1 MATVSASGANFS
13 NGSQG
18 TRGLSAGDWIRLQR
32 LRGARTY
39 YASTQ
44 TSLANSV
51 VGSNIDITNPVAMPQ
66 TVYSIPMLI
75 KKDVGTSKIRR
86 PASNW
91 VDFKASQTAD
101 FVLQRQTATSGTS
114 QTLTV
119 TRLCAGCNSTNPYPT
134 STLTTR
140 LTGCK
145 VCSTTPV
152 HNRIQ

>member
-1 MATVSASGANFS
+1 MATVSASSGANFS

-39 YASTQ
+39 NTVN
-44 TSLANSV
+44 LATNK
-51 VGSNIDITNPVAMPQ
+51 DIINPVAMPQ
-66 TVYSIPMLI
+66 TVYSKAMLI
-75 KKDVGTSKIRR
+75 SRDVGTSKIRR
-86 PASNW
+86 PASSW
-91 VDFKASQTAD
+91 TDYRASQTAD
-101 FVLQRQTATSGTS
+101 FVLQSQAATSGTS

-119 TRLCAGCNSTNPYPT
+119 TKLCRACDNTPT

>member
-39 YASTQ
+39 NTVN
-44 TSLANSV
+44 LATNK
-51 VGSNIDITNPVAMPQ
+51 DITNPVAMPQ
-66 TVYSIPMLI
+66 TLYSTPMLI
-75 KKDVGTSKIRR
+75 KKDIGTSKIRR
-86 PASNW
+86 PASSW
-91 VDFKASQTAD
+91 TDYRASQTAD
-101 FVLQRQTATSGTS
+101 FVLQKQTAATGTS
-114 QTLTV
+114 QTLTQ
-119 TRLCAGCNSTNPYPT
+119 TKLCSCT
-134 STLTTR
+134 SASLVMPR

>member
-39 YASTQ
+39 NTVN
-44 TSLANSV
+44 LATNK
-51 VGSNIDITNPVAMPQ
+51 DITNPVAMPQ
-66 TVYSIPMLI
+66 TLYNKAMLI
-75 KKDVGTSKIRR
+75 SRDVGTSKIRR
-86 PASNW
+86 PASSW
-91 VDFKASQTAD
+91 TDYKASQTAD
-101 FVLQRQTATSGTS
+101 FVLQKQTATTGTS
-114 QTLTV
+114 QTLTQ
-119 TRLCAGCNSTNPYPT
+119 TKLCSCT
-134 STLTTR
+134 SASLVMPR

>member
-39 YASTQ
+39 NTVN
-44 TSLANSV
+44 LATNK
-51 VGSNIDITNPVAMPQ
+51 DIVNPVAMPQ
-66 TVYSIPMLI
+66 TVYSTPMLI

-91 VDFKASQTAD
+91 IDFKASQTAD
-101 FVLQRQTATSGTS
+101 FVLQKQTATTGTS
-114 QTLTV
+114 QTLTQ
-119 TRLCAGCNSTNPYPT
+119 TKLCSCT
-134 STLTTR
+134 SASLVMPR

-152 HNRIQ
+152 HIRIQ

>member
-39 YASTQ
+39 NTVN
-44 TSLANSV
+44 LATNK
-51 VGSNIDITNPVAMPQ
+51 DIINPVAMPQ
-66 TVYSIPMLI
+66 TVYSTPMLI

-86 PASNW
+86 PASSW
-91 VDFKASQTAD
+91 TDYKASQTAD
-101 FVLQRQTATSGTS
+101 FVLQKQTTGSSNGSTVNLVG

-119 TRLCAGCNSTNPYPT
+119 TKVCRACDNTPT

>member
-39 YASTQ
+39 NTVN
-44 TSLANSV
+44 LATN
-51 VGSNIDITNPVAMPQ
+51 NDITNPVAMPQ
-66 TVYSIPMLI
+66 TVYSTPMLI

-86 PASNW
+86 PASSW
-91 VDFKASQTAD
+91 TDYRASQTAD
-101 FVLQRQTATSGTS
+101 FVLQKQTATTGTS
-114 QTLTV
+114 QTLTQ
-119 TRLCAGCNSTNPYPT
+119 TKLCDCTP

-152 HNRIQ
+152 HTRIQ

>member
-18 TRGLSAGDWIRLQR
+18 TRGLSAGDWIRLKR
-32 LRGARTY
+32 LQGAKFY
-39 YASTQ
+39 Q
-44 TSLANSV
+44 TVLDTNR
-51 VGSNIDITNPVAMPQ
+51 DITNVVSMPQ
-66 TVYSIPMLI
+66 TVYSTPMLI

-86 PASNW
+86 PASSW
-91 VDFKASQTAD
+91 TDYKASQTAD
-101 FVLQRQTATSGTS
+101 FVLQSQTATTGTS
-114 QTLTV
+114 QTLTQ
-119 TRLCAGCNSTNPYPT
+119 TKLCSCTPASLVMP
-134 STLTTR
+134 R

>member
-39 YASTQ
+39 YTST
-44 TSLANSV
+44 TTPTFTDTV
-51 VGSNIDITNPVAMPQ
+51 VGSKVDITNPVAMPQ
-66 TVYSIPMLI
+66 TLYNKAMLI
-75 KKDVGTSKIRR
+75 SRDVGTSKIRR
-86 PASNW
+86 PASSW
-91 VDFKASQTAD
+91 TDFRASQTAD
-101 FVLQRQTATSGTS
+101 FVLQRQTATSGIA
-114 QTLTV
+114 QTLTA
-119 TRLCAGCNSTNPYPT
+119 TKLCDCSTKV
-134 STLTTR
+134 LTDAVNKTI
-140 LTGCK
+140 GCK

>member
-32 LRGARTY
+32 LRGARNFE
-39 YASTQ
+39 ADKPS
-44 TSLANSV
+44 
-51 VGSNIDITNPVAMPQ
+51 DITNPVVMPR
-66 TVYSIPMLI
+66 TVYSKAMLI
-75 KKDVGTSKIRR
+75 PRDVGTSKIRR
-86 PASNW
+86 PASSW
-91 VDFKASQTAD
+91 TDYKASQTAD
-101 FVLQRQTATSGTS
+101 FVLQKQTATTGTS
-114 QTLTV
+114 QTLTQ
-119 TRLCAGCNSTNPYPT
+119 TKLCSCT
-134 STLTTR
+134 SASLVMPR

>member
-39 YASTQ
+39 YASQQ
-44 TSLANSV
+44 TPLANSV
-51 VGSNIDITNPVAMPQ
+51 VGSKVDITNPVAMPQ
-66 TVYSIPMLI
+66 TVYSTPMLI

-86 PASNW
+86 PASSW
-91 VDFKASQTAD
+91 IDFKASQTAD
-101 FVLQRQTATSGTS
+101 FVLQKQTATTGTS
-114 QTLTV
+114 QTLTQ
-119 TRLCAGCNSTNPYPT
+119 TKLCSCT
-134 STLTTR
+134 SASLVMPR